1 MHTLLS
7 TEQAMMDR
15 YVTLKNLETGTMDYC
30 FDRSNFPEDSHPGF
44 YFMKRG
50 GVYDCRIL
58 LFGRTTFKE
67 RATFVDCRVL
77 DPNVK
82 MGNCRF
88 VKVAVGEDIYYVY
101 YKDVRDVIKNGRF
114 QFHLGRKELIQV
126 NEVALSDY
134 YIYDFWENE

>member
-44 YFMKRG
+44 YFMKQG

-67 RATFVDCRVL
+67 GATFVDCRVL

-101 YKDVRDVIKNGRF
+101 YKDVRDVIKNGHF
-114 QFHLGRKELIQV
+114 QFHLGRKDLIQV
-126 NEVALSDY
+126 NDVVLSDY